1 MYGRSA
7 RGGVRVD
14 EVVAL
19 SVDLY
24 GRSAPDGVMVEEVV
38 GFSVDLLTDTLVD

>member
-1 MYGRSA
+1 M
-7 RGGVRVD
+7 VD